1 MVLYDAIGP
10 GPHACHWRCGRTDLD
25 WGGIRG
31 THVDHVNGDPSDNQ
45 RENLVPSCQSCNKS
59 RAASGN
65 LADWTP
71 PMRRTK

>member
-10 GPHACHWRCGRTDLD
+10 GPHACHWGCGRSVD
-25 WGGIRG
+25 WGGIG
-31 THVDHVNGDPSDNQ
+31 GIHVDHVNGDPSDNR

-65 LADWTP
+65 LADWAP
-71 PMRRTK
+71 RLGSYA